1 MDAKTSTAGN
11 PHAASLNQIAVGGH
25 VRITKFLGDRKTSR
39 RLLSLGLRV
48 GSELEILH
56 HRGRGVVVANSG
68 NRVALGADIA
78 DKLLISS
85 LDTSGEEPL

>member
-1 MDAKTSTAGN
+1 MDAKSSVAAPLHST
-11 PHAASLNQIAVGGH
+11 SLNRIAVGEH
-25 VRITKFLGDRKTSR
+25 VRITRFLGDRKTSR

-85 LDTSGEEPL
+85 LDTSPE

>member
-1 MDAKTSTAGN
+1 MANMHAKSPTAVELH
-11 PHAASLNQIAVGGH
+11 PASLNQIAVGGH

-78 DKLLISS
+78 DKLLILP
-85 LDTSGEEPL
+85 LDTLE

>member
-1 MDAKTSTAGN
+1 MNAKSAASTQYN
-11 PHAASLNQIAVGGH
+11 TASLNQIAVGEH
-25 VRITKFLGDRKTSR
+25 VRIIKFLGDRKTSR

-56 HRGRGVVVANSG
+56 HRGRGVVVASSG

-78 DKLLISS
+78 DKLLIS
-85 LDTSGEEPL
+85 PLATPE

>member
-1 MDAKTSTAGN
+1 MDLKATVKQHHST
-11 PHAASLNQIAVGGH
+11 SLNQLAVGEH
-25 VRITKFLGDRKTSR
+25 VRITRFLGDRKTSR

-56 HRGRGVVVANSG
+56 QRGRGVVVASSG

-85 LDTSGEEPL
+85 LDSAE

>member
-1 MDAKTSTAGN
+1 MNSKSTTSAQYN
-11 PHAASLNQIAVGGH
+11 AASLDQLAVGEH
-25 VRITKFLGDRKTSR
+25 VRITEFLGDRKTSR

-56 HRGRGVVVANSG
+56 HRGHGVVVASSG

-85 LDTSGEEPL
+85 LDTPE

>member
-1 MDAKTSTAGN
+1 MNAKSTASTQYN
-11 PHAASLNQIAVGGH
+11 TASLNQFAVGEH

-56 HRGRGVVVANSG
+56 HRGRGVVVASSG

-85 LDTSGEEPL
+85 LATPE

>member
-1 MDAKTSTAGN
+1 MNAKSSSAAELHT
-11 PHAASLNQIAVGGH
+11 ASLNQVAVGGH
-25 VRITKFLGDRKTSR
+25 VRITSFLGDRKTSR

-78 DKLLISS
+78 DKLLISC
-85 LDTSGEEPL
+85 LDTQE

>member
-1 MDAKTSTAGN
+1 MNLKPDTSTQYN
-11 PHAASLNQIAVGGH
+11 AASLDQLAVGEH
-25 VRITKFLGDRKTSR
+25 VRITEFLGDRKTSR

-56 HRGRGVVVANSG
+56 HRGHGVVVASSG

-78 DKLLISS
+78 NKLLISS
-85 LDTSGEEPL
+85 LDAPE

>member
-1 MDAKTSTAGN
+1 MDAESPTVAN
-11 PHAASLNQIAVGGH
+11 HQPASLNQIAVGGH

-78 DKLLISS
+78 DKLLISF
-85 LDTSGEEPL
+85 LDTPDGEPL

>member
-1 MDAKTSTAGN
+1 MNAKSTASTQYN
-11 PHAASLNQIAVGGH
+11 TASLNQFAVGEH

-56 HRGRGVVVANSG
+56 HRGRGVVVGNSG
-68 NRVALGADIA
+68 NRVALGAGIA
-78 DKLLISS
+78 DKLLV
-85 LDTSGEEPL
+85 TPLEAAE

>member
-1 MDAKTSTAGN
+1 MNAKSAASTQYN
-11 PHAASLNQIAVGGH
+11 TASLNQFAVGEH
-25 VRITKFLGDRKTSR
+25 VRIIKFLGDRKTSR

-56 HRGRGVVVANSG
+56 HRGRGVVVASSG

-78 DKLLISS
+78 DKLLIS
-85 LDTSGEEPL
+85 PLATPE

>member
-1 MDAKTSTAGN
+1 MDAKSSTTVKLH
-11 PHAASLNQIAVGGH
+11 PASLNQIAVGGH
-25 VRITKFLGDRKTSR
+25 VRITEFLGDRKTSR

-68 NRVALGADIA
+68 NRVALGGDIA
-78 DKLLISS
+78 DKLLILS
-85 LDTSGEEPL
+85 LDTPE

>member
-1 MDAKTSTAGN
+1 MHAKSSTAVN
-11 PHAASLNQIAVGGH
+11 PNPASLNQVAVGGH
-25 VRITKFLGDRKTSR
+25 VRITSFLGDRKTSR

-85 LDTSGEEPL
+85 LDTQE

>member
-1 MDAKTSTAGN
+1 MNAKSTASLQN
-11 PHAASLNQIAVGGH
+11 NAASLNQLAVGEH
-25 VRITKFLGDRKTSR
+25 VRITEFLGDRKTSR
-39 RLLSLGLRV
+39 RLLSLGLRI

-56 HRGRGVVVANSG
+56 HRGRGVVVASSG

-85 LDTSGEEPL
+85 LDTPE

>member
-1 MDAKTSTAGN
+1 MNTKSSATAKLH
-11 PHAASLNQIAVGGH
+11 PASLNQIAVGGH
-25 VRITKFLGDRKTSR
+25 VCITSFLGDRKTSR

-56 HRGRGVVVANSG
+56 HRGRGVVVANNG

-85 LDTSGEEPL
+85 LDTPE